1 MKDIVLAHGDIV
13 LTHGDIYSHGNSKK
27 KIGNGIKPYNDT
39 IRRMTSQVNNPSTA
53 IPGLGTQS
61 DILSRSAFKPS
72 GTNIMY
78 GSGIL
83 NSQLSKINF
92 NTNKKDRNVRL
103 RL

>member
-1 MKDIVLAHGDIV
+1 MRDIVLSHGDIV

-27 KIGNGIKPYNDT
+27 KIGNGIKPFNDI
-39 IRRMTSQVNNPSTA
+39 IRKMTSQVNNPSTGIA
-53 IPGLGTQS
+53 GLGTQS
-61 DILSRSAFKPS
+61 DILSRSNFKPS
-72 GTNIMY
+72 NTNIMY

-92 NTNKKDRNVRL
+92 NTNKRDRNVRL